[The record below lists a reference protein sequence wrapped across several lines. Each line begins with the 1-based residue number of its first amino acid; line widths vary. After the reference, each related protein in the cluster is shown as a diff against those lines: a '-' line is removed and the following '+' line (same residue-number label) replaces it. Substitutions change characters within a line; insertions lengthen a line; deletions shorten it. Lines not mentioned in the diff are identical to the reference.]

1 MYPPTRESSKIFR
14 LPLLTWKC
22 AESEDHKEVVPMCPK
37 HTGGKTRF
45 GKVGNGVIVTCESGS
60 HLVRMCERE
69 PFDAERE
76 EARARL
82 YPGIVGQEEKVP

>member
-37 HTGGKTRF
+37 HTGENP
-45 GKVGNGVIVTCESGS
+45 VW
-60 HLVRMCERE
+60 
-69 PFDAERE
+69 
-76 EARARL
+76 
-82 YPGIVGQEEKVP
+82 